1 MQMKLYFFPRACSRV
16 TMNALEEA
24 GLTYDLEVVNILAG
38 EQKSPEYLEIHPSGK
53 VPALQVGDQ
62 ILTENASIVSYLHE
76 SNPDAGLLPAVSSP
90 LAQAQQRSDLIWCSG
105 TVHPYLRQVRMPV
118 RFTDG
123 DTSGIEAKGHEYLS
137 GVAKQVNARL
147 SEGRWWYGASWSI
160 VDVYLTWI
168 FSSAQSAGFAMDDY
182 PAVIDL
188 MGRASDRPAFQRVLE
203 KEIAGAQAAGLVL
216 PG

>member
-1 MQMKLYFFPRACSRV
+1 MQLKLYYFPRACSRV

-24 GLTYDLEVVNILAG
+24 GLTYELEVINILAG
-38 EQKSPEYLEIHPSGK
+38 QQKSPEYLQIHPSGK
-53 VPALQVGDQ
+53 VPALRVDDE
-62 ILTENASIVSYLHE
+62 ILTENASIVSYLNE
-76 SNPDAGLLPAVSSP
+76 SNPEAGLLPSVSSP

-137 GVAKQVNARL
+137 GVAQQVNARV
-147 SEGRWWYGASWSI
+147 SGGGWWYGESWSI

-168 FSSAQSAGFAMDDY
+168 FGSAQSVGFAMEGY

-188 MGRASDRPAFQRVLE
+188 MARVTDRPAFQRVLE
-203 KEIAGAQAAGLVL
+203 KETAGAEAAGLVF
-216 PG
+216 PS